1 MEYTLTQEMVKEY
14 ERHLRLEERS
24 NGTIQKY
31 LHNIEQFR
39 RYLPREK
46 TVTKETVIAYKKSI
60 AEKYAISTANAAL
73 VALNGLF
80 SFLGWRDCR
89 SKGRG
94 RWQEFH
100 GQADGENEENLAG
113 KTPEAERPE
122 PQG

>member
-1 MEYTLTQEMVKEY
+1 MGRSLEPVCGLFLLFFRSFSKIKGNKIEEAKRMEYTLTQEMVKEY
-14 ERHLRLEERS
+14 ERHLWLAERS
-24 NGTIQKY
+24 SGTIQKY

-80 SFLGWRDCR
+80 SFLG
-89 SKGRG
+89 
-94 RWQEFH
+94 
-100 GQADGENEENLAG
+100 
-113 KTPEAERPE
+113 
-122 PQG
+122 

>member
-89 SKGRG
+89 VKPFKQQRCIF
-94 RWQEFH
+94 R
-100 GQADGENEENLAG
+100 D
-113 KTPEAERPE
+113 K
-122 PQG
+122 